1 MVGNNIFIKCSYT
14 KISFKVHMRDFDS
27 DDYSN
32 ILSAVSQYQIGWIIL
47 RALIMDDVSYYEEV
61 RRIDC
66 EQARVHYW

>member
-1 MVGNNIFIKCSYT
+1 
-14 KISFKVHMRDFDS
+14 MRDFDS